1 VLACIDYALNISHI
15 ISFQM
20 SPSPVHGVEVCCEGR
35 SMQLHVNRWMK
46 HVNRWMKMSTIQRK
60 SYTMAVAKQ
69 RKVVYMPKHVFFDD
83 LSMLALVLVLVGPIC
98 SSRTGL

>member
-1 VLACIDYALNISHI
+1 
-15 ISFQM
+15 
-20 SPSPVHGVEVCCEGR
+20 
-35 SMQLHVNRWMK
+35 MQLHVNRWMK

-69 RKVVYMPKHVFFDD
+69 RKVVYMPKHVFIDD
-83 LSMLALVLVLVGPIC
+83 LSMLALVLVLIGPIC